1 VFKRIH
7 IILIP
12 GNSGAVR
19 QFRMCWVLPVFMGL
33 LALSWMGF
41 CGWAL
46 VDYQITRQKVLR
58 LTQLEMENE
67 RGKREF
73 LRFAESIDQIRERIS
88 EHRDLDQKIQ
98 EATKLDPGE
107 DFSRYKGMGGSDP
120 SFSLS
125 RLPTPKTNRKMVSS
139 LYRALDALNSEIGIG
154 KRTKA
159 RLHDLLE
166 RREEVL
172 TLVSTTRPTEGRLTS
187 AFGYRTSPFSG
198 KREFHHGIDLAT
210 RRGTP
215 ILAPADGLVESVGW
229 KYGYGRM
236 VTIDHGYGLVTRYAH
251 LHKAFVSPGD
261 SVKTGQKIALVG
273 NSGQSTGPH
282 LHYEVHLNGV
292 PQNPIRT
299 TPIPPETR
307 HADLLL
313 N

>member
-12 GNSGAVR
+12 GNSGPVK
-19 QFRMCWVLPVFMGL
+19 QYRMCWVLPVFIGL

-41 CGWAL
+41 CGWVL
-46 VDYQITRQKVLR
+46 VDYQFTRQKVLR
-58 LTQLEMENE
+58 LAQLEMENE

-98 EATKLDPGE
+98 DATKLDPGE
-107 DFSRYKGMGGSDP
+107 DFSRYKGMGGPDP
-120 SFSLS
+120 EFSLS

-172 TLVSTTRPTEGRLTS
+172 TLVSTTQAHRRATHIGVRLQNLSVQRQKGIPPWDRSRHEDGHPHPRPGRRP
-187 AFGYRTSPFSG
+187 GG
-198 KREFHHGIDLAT
+198 KRRMEI
-210 RRGTP
+210 RVWK
-215 ILAPADGLVESVGW
+215 DG
-229 KYGYGRM
+229 
-236 VTIDHGYGLVTRYAH
+236 DHRPRIRPGHEVCP
-251 LHKAFVSPGD
+251 SP
-261 SVKTGQKIALVG
+261 
-273 NSGQSTGPH
+273 
-282 LHYEVHLNGV
+282 
-292 PQNPIRT
+292 
-299 TPIPPETR
+299 
-307 HADLLL
+307 
-313 N
+313 